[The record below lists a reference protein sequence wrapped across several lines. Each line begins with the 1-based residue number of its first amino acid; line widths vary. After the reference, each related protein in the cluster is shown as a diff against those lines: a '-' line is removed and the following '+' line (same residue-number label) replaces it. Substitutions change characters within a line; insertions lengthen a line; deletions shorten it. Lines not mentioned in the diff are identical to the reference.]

1 MHYVIEI
8 FLDILERSKTA
19 AYENT
24 IYQLSELDPSGRM
37 ATVSDSEGLLEYE
50 GCPFH
55 LQTIATTC
63 MKKGYYLILS
73 FIDIK
78 TESINFH
85 FKQHY

>member
-1 MHYVIEI
+1 MLLFIWYITYRLHYAIEL
-8 FLDILERSKTA
+8 FLDILERNKTA

-63 MKKGYYLILS
+63 MKKGY
-73 FIDIK
+73 
-78 TESINFH
+78 
-85 FKQHY
+85 

>member
-1 MHYVIEI
+1 MHYAIDI
-8 FLDILERSKTA
+8 FLDILERNKTA

-24 IYQLSELDPSGRM
+24 IYQLSQLDPSGRM

-55 LQTIATTC
+55 LQTIATRC
-63 MKKGYYLILS
+63 MTKGYYLILS
-73 FIDIK
+73 FSDIK